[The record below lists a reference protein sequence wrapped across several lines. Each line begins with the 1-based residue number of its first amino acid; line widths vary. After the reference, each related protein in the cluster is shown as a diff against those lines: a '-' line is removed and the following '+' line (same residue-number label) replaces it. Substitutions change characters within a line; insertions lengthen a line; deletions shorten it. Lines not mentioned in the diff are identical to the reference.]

1 MPGRGAKDHRGRRT
15 ACRLSQPDL
24 ATVERVTTSVR
35 ASRSR
40 THADAGPTVRPT
52 LAAQLRDA
60 AVWSAVV
67 VVGLL
72 GVALAVRADVRFGTP
87 GVPFLGEYRL
97 QLRVGTVL
105 APAVATTV
113 LLAVRAGVH
122 RSWRWRPLLVA
133 SWVAAFAWTAGLALV
148 EGGNGFARPVAVS
161 ASALLADVDAFAA
174 DPGGFLERADEAD
187 AGLSD
192 EGRARPPGQVVLLWV
207 LTRFGLERAS
217 SLGVALTALGCL
229 AVPLVAVAV
238 RSLCGEAAGRALLPA
253 LVLGPWA
260 VWVAVSVDA
269 VVGALT
275 AGVVALACL
284 AAEQRDVRYASGSLA
299 VASGL
304 LLGVAAQTSYSAPWL
319 GLAAVLVFFVR
330 RRPALLVLTGLAAL
344 VPLFVLQ
351 ALGFVWPDGLAVAS
365 EDFATRVEPTR
376 SYAAWAP
383 VAVLVLLIAAGPVLV
398 ASARAARRTP
408 GWPFLVAALAA
419 TGFAL
424 FAGFARGEVERT
436 WLPYF
441 PWLLVAAVAPPRRGA
456 AAATEVSPLL
466 VGLGAA
472 SAVVLQAVLRT
483 AW

>member
-1 MPGRGAKDHRGRRT
+1 M
-15 ACRLSQPDL
+15 
-24 ATVERVTTSVR
+24 TTSVR
-35 ASRSR
+35 ASPSR
-40 THADAGPTVRPT
+40 PAGGTADAAHPEV
-52 LAAQLRDA
+52 AAQLRDA
-60 AVWSAVV
+60 ALWSALVA
-67 VVGLL
+67 VGLV

-105 APAVATTV
+105 APAVAVAV
-113 LLAVRAGVH
+113 LLAVHRGVH
-122 RSWRWRPLLVA
+122 RRWRWRPLLLA
-133 SWVAAFAWTAGLALV
+133 SWAAAFAWTAALALV

-161 ASALLADVDAFAA
+161 GAALLADVDAFAA
-174 DPGGFLERADEAD
+174 DPPGFLDRADEPD

-192 EGRARPPGQVVLLWV
+192 EGRSRPPGAVVLLWV

-229 AVPLVAVAV
+229 AVPFVAVAV

-260 VWVAVSVDA
+260 VWVAVSVDG

-284 AAEQRDVRYASGSLA
+284 AAERRDVRYASGALA
-299 VASGL
+299 VAAGL
-304 LLGVAAQTSYSAPWL
+304 LLGVAAQISYSAPWL

-330 RRPALLVLTGLAAL
+330 RRPALLVLTGAAAL

-351 ALGFVWPDGLAVAS
+351 SLGFVWPDGLSVAS
-365 EDFATRVEPTR
+365 EDFATRVEPVR

-383 VAVLVLLIAAGPVLV
+383 VTVLVLVVAAGPVVV
-398 ASARAARRTP
+398 ASARAVRRTP

-424 FAGFARGEVERT
+424 FAGLARGEVERT

-441 PWLLVAAVAPPRRGA
+441 PWLLVAAVAPPVRGGA
-456 AAATEVSPLL
+456 EASEVSPVL
-466 VGLGAA
+466 VGLGATA
-472 SAVVLQAVLRT
+472 AVVLQAVLRT